1 MARTAFDCLMVLKQ
15 KMKRRAFTASK
26 SCSVFNSPY
35 KEWCKKNNVAKFVT
49 LKTKA
54 AYFFLNPYAHD
65 DFNAR
70 APTFVHRTTGR

>member
-15 KMKRRAFTASK
+15 KLIRRAFTASK

-35 KEWCKKNNVAKFVT
+35 KYGVSKNNVAKFGT
-49 LKTKA
+49 LRIKA
-54 AYFFLNPYAHD
+54 AYFRLNPYAHD

>member
-26 SCSVFNSPY
+26 SCSVFNLPFKY
-35 KEWCKKNNVAKFVT
+35 GFRKNNVAKFVT
-49 LKTKA
+49 LKRKA
-54 AYFFLNPYAHD
+54 AYFLISYAHD